1 MEMPIDRVVAEALD
15 DLTLDPLMCEGQELE
30 DSLTAGYS
38 TPETAAS
45 FSVTPFC
52 CCSCCC

>member
-1 MEMPIDRVVAEALD
+1 MPIDSLVAEALD
-15 DLTLDPLMCEGQELE
+15 DLTLDPLLLEGQELE

-45 FSVTPFC
+45 FSSPPFC